1 MRFIPRTLFSLALL
15 VAATA
20 AWAQETGSISGHV
33 TDATGLAVPGAT
45 VKVSGPQLPAGRT
58 SVTTASGG
66 YNFQRLLPGSYKVE
80 AALQGLG
87 NAASTA
93 TVSVDKDT
101 QVGLKLIS
109 RTATEVVVT
118 AEAIQV
124 DKKSAEVGTSYS
136 SSEIKELPLART
148 YSGLLQLVAGAPDPT
163 VVGTIVGVSI
173 AGGTR
178 QDSKYQVDGVDITNP
193 GYGTLNIQTND
204 IDIVDFDVKRGGISA
219 EFGRTSGAIVNAV
232 TKSGTNDFHGV
243 ARLEALPAN
252 FIAKPTGTTTA
263 QKIDSY
269 TGAAGLGFPIVKDT
283 LFGYVSGRY
292 YSTTSSGQSSIYGAQ
307 PDSTTKNQ
315 DYFGKLTG
323 NFGSSFLLNASFRA
337 LPIKQTNYF
346 DSLLDAPTAAYGAD
360 TTNYVGNAT
369 ASFFLSNNSFL
380 EAKYIHL
387 TENDTSQAQVVIAA
401 QPGTI
406 DPAHLGN
413 FGKYADPAR
422 GGGNSGIPEYAASG
436 DSYKRDEIRLSA
448 SQFLDLGP
456 TQHQIKVG
464 GGYENDDY
472 TLVRQTNGWG
482 SFIFATCPA
491 GVCGPSAV
499 TGTIRGRYYTLQPT
513 QTGKARTYS
522 AFLQDHVTW
531 NRLSVNLG
539 VLVNKDDFA
548 QIALNGTRYNFMTF
562 NWDQEIQPRLGIA
575 YNSDLMKGDKFYGSY
590 GRYSNL
596 DQKTTSRSFAPFRIR
611 QDYAYFSG
619 TTGNFLGNQVRGSS
633 AGKVIPPDLKPPYYD
648 EIMAGYEAPIAN
660 ILSANVY
667 YQYRSL
673 HQAFEDNPID
683 PNNYNGSF
691 QAANIP
697 GASKIYRG
705 YTLELNKR
713 LADHWAASLS
723 YTYSQLTGNFDEDY
737 DIEIFNTSSILED
750 GPGVNSAEPNR
761 YGNLAN
767 DRPHIFKAF
776 ASYDTP
782 FGVTLGGYYRYQSG
796 RPWEAHGHDPVSSC
810 GCLRYLE
817 PAGSRRLPGWSNF
830 DLLAAYNFR
839 FGGSYNVRLEGRV
852 LNVFNSQPGLSVNN
866 LQYLDPYVDGVP
878 AATLGPQGTK
888 QPNPTFGQYT
898 TYAQPRRFVATLIFE
913 F

>member
-1 MRFIPRTLFSLALL
+1 MRFISRIFLSLVLL
-15 VAATA
+15 TVATA
-20 AWAQETGSISGHV
+20 ARAQETGSISGHV
-33 TDATGLAVPGAT
+33 TDSTGLAVPGAT

-101 QVGLKLIS
+101 QVALKLIS

-136 SSEIKELPLART
+136 SREIKELPLART
-148 YSGLLQLVAGAPDPT
+148 YSGLLQLVPGAPDPT
-163 VVGTIVGVSI
+163 VAGTIVGVSI

-178 QDSKYQVDGVDITNP
+178 QDSKYEVDGVDITNP

-204 IDIVDFDVKRGGISA
+204 IDIVDFDVKLGGISA
-219 EFGRTSGAIVNAV
+219 EFGRTSGAMINAV
-232 TKSGTNDFHGV
+232 TKSGTNDYHGV
-243 ARLEALPAN
+243 ARFEAVPAT
-252 FIAKPTGTTTA
+252 FIANQTGTTTT

-269 TGAAGLGFPIVKDT
+269 TGAAGLGFPLVKDT

-292 YSTTSSGQSSIYGAQ
+292 FSSTASGQSSLYGTQ
-307 PDSTTKNQ
+307 PDTKTQNQ
-315 DYFGKLTG
+315 DYFGKVTG
-323 NFGSSFLLNASFRA
+323 NLGSALLVNASVRA
-337 LPIKQTNYF
+337 LPTK
-346 DSLLDAPTAAYGAD
+346 
-360 TTNYVGNAT
+360 TTNSFNSLDDAATAGYNTDVTNWVGNAT
-369 ASFFLSNNSFL
+369 ASWFLSNNSFL

-387 TENDTSQAQVVIAA
+387 TENDTSQAQTVVPS
-401 QPGTI
+401 QPGII
-406 DPAHLGN
+406 DPKNLGA
-413 FGKYADPAR
+413 FGAYADPAR
-422 GGGNSGIPEYAASG
+422 SSGNSGIAEFADTG

-464 GGYENDDY
+464 GAYENDDY

-482 SFIFATCPA
+482 SFVFATCPK
-491 GVCGPSAV
+491 GVCDPNGSV
-499 TGTIRGRYYTLQPT
+499 TGTIRARYYTLQPT
-513 QTGKARTYS
+513 QTGKGRTYS
-522 AFLQDHVTW
+522 AFLQDNVTW
-531 NRLSVNLG
+531 SRLSVNLG

-548 QIALNGTRYNFMTF
+548 QVALDGTRYNFMTF
-562 NWDQEIQPRLGIA
+562 NWDQEIQPRLGVA
-575 YNSDLMKGDKFYGSY
+575 YNSDLMSGDKFYGSY
-590 GRYSNL
+590 GRYANL
-596 DQKTTSRSFAPFRIR
+596 DQKSTSRSFAPFRIR

-619 TTGNFLGNQVRGSS
+619 TTGAFLGNQVRGSS
-633 AGKVIPPDLKPPYYD
+633 SGKLIPSDLKPPYYD
-648 EIMAGYEAPIAN
+648 ELMAGYEAPIAN
-660 ILSANVY
+660 VLSANVY

-673 HQAFEDNPID
+673 HQAFEDRPID
-683 PNNYNGSF
+683 PNNYNGAF
-691 QAANIP
+691 EAANIP

-713 LADHWAASLS
+713 LADRWAASLS

-737 DIEIFNTSSILED
+737 GIELFNTSSILED

-761 YGNLAN
+761 YGTLSN
-767 DRPHIFKAF
+767 DRPHILKAF
-776 ASYDTP
+776 ATYDTP
-782 FGVTLGGYYRYQSG
+782 FGITLGGYYRYQSG
-796 RPWEAHGHDPVSSC
+796 TPWQATGVDAVS
-810 GCLRYLE
+810 GGALRYLE

-839 FGGSYNVRLEGRV
+839 FGGAYNLRLEGRV
-852 LNVFNSQPGLSVNN
+852 LNVFNTQAPLTVNREE
-866 LQYLDPYVDGVP
+866 YLDPYVDGNP
-878 AATLGPQGTK
+878 PATLGPQGTTR
-888 QPNPTFGQYT
+888 PNPLFGQYT
-898 TYAQPRRFVATLIFE
+898 SYSQPRRFMATLIFE